1 MLPRYIRE
9 MRRCNINASHEIF
22 VAVLPFISLALRTL
36 YRGRGRGY
44 GGGWVGARRQLQQEA
59 SQRRVR
65 QGPRGERG
73 KRAEADRGEH
83 RPPRP
88 PLPPAPPTLSPR
100 GSQSFA
106 NRPDRDQRISST
118 NRYTFYRR
126 VSNVFRKSLIDGEK
140 SALSETK

>member
-59 SQRRVR
+59 SQRRGEAGPEGRARKASRGRPRGASSSSVAAATGTDSFASRLSEFR
-65 QGPRGERG
+65 QPTGPRSTHLVD
-73 KRAEADRGEH
+73 KRCV
-83 RPPRP
+83 
-88 PLPPAPPTLSPR
+88 
-100 GSQSFA
+100 
-106 NRPDRDQRISST
+106 SS
-118 NRYTFYRR
+118 
-126 VSNVFRKSLIDGEK
+126 VFRKSLIDGEK